1 MKRTVTLPDNIWQKL
16 TELAKSCGRS
26 RSKQLEQLVI
36 EYPIDP
42 SKLQKLP
49 AVRVEKKSL
58 RGQKVKRGGGK

>member
-1 MKRTVTLPDNIWQKL
+1 MKRTVTLPDAIWQKL

-36 EYPIDP
+36 QADMNHGGVW
-42 SKLQKLP
+42 P
-49 AVRVEKKSL
+49 AVKVEKKNL